1 MYDLLTNT
9 LAFVFALGV
18 IIFVHESGHL
28 AMAKALGIRVL
39 AFSLGFGKRIWGFE
53 HNGTEY
59 KVSLVPLGGYVQ
71 LGGENVEDE
80 LTGAPDEFL
89 SRPRWQRALVYLAGP
104 AMNFVL
110 SIVLV
115 GVVFMA
121 GTDVAVLGEVP
132 AVVGTVEVDSPAA
145 AAGLQA
151 GDRIVRAGGKE
162 VERWGEVLF
171 AISTAPEQPVEL
183 TVDRGGEILD
193 LTVVPIKVEKYE
205 FGYAGVYPELLPH
218 VSRVVE
224 GSPAEAAGF
233 AAGDEIRAVDG
244 RSIADAAD
252 FVSYIQP
259 RADEPIRVTVLRQGT
274 PVDLDVVPRAEEGK
288 DALIGVGLSYTVSY
302 PPARAFIESA
312 RYNYQITEQIVAVLG
327 RIFTGRL
334 AAKSALSGPIEIA
347 AQSGAAARR
356 GFGDLL
362 FLMGLISTS
371 IAVLNLFPI
380 PVLDGGQL
388 FLLLIE
394 AVMRRDLSL
403 KVKERINQVGFVLI
417 MMLMVTVLYFD
428 LVKNIPSGLLPG
440 S

>member
-9 LAFVFALGV
+9 IAFVFALGV
-18 IIFVHESGHL
+18 IIFVHEAGHL
-28 AMAKALGIRVL
+28 AMAKAFGIRVL

-53 HNGTEY
+53 HQGTEY
-59 KVSLVPLGGYVQ
+59 KVSIVPLGGYVQ

-110 SIVLV
+110 SIVLI

-132 AVVGTVEVDSPAA
+132 SVVGTVEADSPAA
-145 AAGLQA
+145 AAGLES
-151 GDRIVRAGGKE
+151 GDRIVQVDGKK

-171 AISTAPEQPVEL
+171 ALSTAPDQPVEL
-183 TVDRGGEILD
+183 AVERGSETLI
-193 LTVVPIKVEKYE
+193 LTVVPEKVPKYE
-205 FGYAGVYPELLPH
+205 FGSAGVYPELLPH
-218 VSRVVE
+218 VSQVVE
-224 GSPAEAAGF
+224 GSPAEEAGF
-233 AAGDEIRAVDG
+233 VAGDEIRAVDG
-244 RSIADAAD
+244 RSIADAAE
-252 FVSYIQP
+252 FVGYVQP
-259 RADEPIRVTVLRQGT
+259 RADESIRVTVLRQGS
-274 PVDLDVVPRAEEGK
+274 PIDLDVVPRAEEGK

-302 PPARAFIESA
+302 PPGQAFIESV

-388 FLLLIE
+388 FLLMIE
-394 AVMRRDLSL
+394 GIIRRDLS
-403 KVKERINQVGFVLI
+403 VRIKERINQVGFVLI